1 MANLDTQIALQHKI
15 PVTNS
20 FIVAQ
25 DHSHWEN
32 SILSILL
39 SFGINNIPNGN
50 FDTKMPYKSV
60 KRFK

>member
-39 SFGINNIPNGN
+39 SFGINNISNGL
-50 FDTKMPYKSV
+50 FGTKMPNKSV

>member
-39 SFGINNIPNGN
+39 SFGINNKPNGN
-50 FDTKMPYKSV
+50 FDTKMPY
-60 KRFK
+60 